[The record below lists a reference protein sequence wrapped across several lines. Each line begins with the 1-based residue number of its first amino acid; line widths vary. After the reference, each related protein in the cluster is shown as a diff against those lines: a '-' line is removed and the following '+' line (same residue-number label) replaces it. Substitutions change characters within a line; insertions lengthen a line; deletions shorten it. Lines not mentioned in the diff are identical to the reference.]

1 MFFKRGKGSSGRTV
15 VVVNSLKV
23 DHMSE
28 LSSWNG
34 GNVVFL
40 QRVKERT
47 DRGTEEEE
55 VLMWVFLHFRTD
67 AIKTRGVR
75 SDGMNFSGYQGE

>member
-34 GNVVFL
+34 GNVFL
-40 QRVKERT
+40 
-47 DRGTEEEE
+47 
-55 VLMWVFLHFRTD
+55 
-67 AIKTRGVR
+67 
-75 SDGMNFSGYQGE
+75 